1 VLVFVLGLLLGT
13 SNPAKE
19 EEREFLTKTSS
30 IVKVFSFRKA
40 FSGPKV
46 FPCPKVFSF
55 RRVFPFRK
63 FFTGQYRQTQLEG
76 GDNEEVYW
84 LLLFSFYSL
93 AKNTLIYRYHPACGM
108 A

>member
-1 VLVFVLGLLLGT
+1 VFIFVLGLLLDS

-19 EEREFLTKTSS
+19 EEREFLTQTLFIIKVFTFR
-30 IVKVFSFRKA
+30 KVFS
-40 FSGPKV
+40 
-46 FPCPKVFSF
+46 
-55 RRVFPFRK
+55 
-63 FFTGQYRQTQLEG
+63 GQYRQTQLEG
-76 GDNEEVYW
+76 GDTKEVYC